1 MPKHILYKFG
11 LDLTGSVRREDPAST
26 QYSDSVLFSV
36 ILGTTGR

>member
-1 MPKHILYKFG
+1 MR
-11 LDLTGSVRREDPAST
+11 DLNWEMKQLCERHVDGSYAT

>member
-1 MPKHILYKFG
+1 MKRTASAAWTGG
-11 LDLTGSVRREDPAST
+11 LKDGKGSIST